1 MARRVGKTF
10 LSEDPVDLPKLEAKL
25 AENDEAQVQS
35 QQQDQPQSTHNSPC
49 SGDKG
54 AILLAKYAIYKRVT
68 DHLMPTCGKA
78 KEIFEQVCNT
88 IRPDLREFPS
98 SNIRPIASEKEL
110 EMFINTYFEN
120 PVRHVLEKL
129 FSVDPGGKVC
139 NVEGKEVVFR
149 YYYFNQ
155 DMDDMIIDIPDTIID
170 IPDTTIDIPDTIIDI
185 PDTDTIEESAPVQE
199 VREKNQQRRRSPVL
213 KKKELFDQM

>member
-1 MARRVGKTF
+1 MARRAGEKF

-25 AENDEAQVQS
+25 AENDEAHVQS
-35 QQQDQPQSTHNSPC
+35 QPQYQPQSTNNSPW
-49 SGDKG
+49 SGDEE
-54 AILLAKYAIYKRVT
+54 AILLAKYAGDIYKCVT
-68 DHLMPTCGKA
+68 DQPMPTCGKA
-78 KEIFEQVCNT
+78 SWENRRK
-88 IRPDLREFPS
+88 S

-120 PVRHVLEKL
+120 LVRHVLEKL

-155 DMDDMIIDIPDTIID
+155 DMDDMIIDIPDTTIA
-170 IPDTTIDIPDTIIDI
+170 IPDPDTNEEMPDTIIDVPDSDTTIAI
-185 PDTDTIEESAPVQE
+185 PDPDTNEESAPVQ
-199 VREKNQQRRRSPVL
+199 VREKKINEGVEAQY
-213 KKKELFDQM
+213 